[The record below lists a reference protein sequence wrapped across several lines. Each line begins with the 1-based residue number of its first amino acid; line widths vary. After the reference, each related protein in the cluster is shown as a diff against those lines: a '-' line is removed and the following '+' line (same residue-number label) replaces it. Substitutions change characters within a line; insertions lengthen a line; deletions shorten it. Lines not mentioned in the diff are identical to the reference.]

1 VKVITILVVTI
12 FFAVFALSL
21 LCHNSTMNC
30 TIYAQSDLQ
39 ITKHRNLVID
49 LDNGLETHAKLN
61 LPATGKGPYPGVLLV
76 PGSGKT
82 DMNETAGYIRID
94 NKTGSLIYPSARPF
108 FDIAEYLS
116 ERGFAVLQY
125 DKRGIG
131 ANMTISDNNVW
142 GNITVTDLINDAQK
156 ALNTLIQQPEVDSSK
171 ISLIGHS
178 EGTTI
183 VPRIA
188 INNPNKVD
196 NIVLMGTLAQNLK
209 EVGNQ
214 QIMQPVLYAQK
225 VLDHNNTG
233 LISVQEASKD
243 PVLRSLARDII
254 PILTQDITS
263 INGTDKRLNPQY
275 DINNDTFISIN
286 DELKPRLKDQAKSL
300 SVLKPGE
307 KCNGSKGPCPIW
319 INSQYSL
326 TPNLDIMYKVP
337 SNISILILQGENDSD
352 TPIQQAFL
360 LQQKLTE
367 LRHPDHTLI
376 TYPDLGHLFYPSS
389 QWVTAHRG
397 PISPYV
403 LADLYSWLE
412 SHFGFTPLYTSM
424 HSSNSLSSNNFINK

>member
-1 VKVITILVVTI
+1 LKIIIAIGTI
-12 FFAVFALSL
+12 FFSVFALSFL
-21 LCHNSTMNC
+21 FYENTMNF
-30 TIYAQSDLQ
+30 TVYAQSDLQ
-39 ITKHRNLVID
+39 ITKHRNMVIY
-49 LDNGLETHAKLN
+49 LGNGLETHARLN
-61 LPATGKGPYPGVLLV
+61 LPAIGNGPYPGVLLV
-76 PGSGKT
+76 PGSGTT
-82 DMNETAGYIRID
+82 DMNETAGYVRID
-94 NKTGSLIYPSARPF
+94 NETGSLIYPSARPF

-125 DKRGIG
+125 DKRGFG
-131 ANMTISDNNVW
+131 ANMTILDNNVW
-142 GNITVTDLINDAQK
+142 RNIIVTDLINDAQK

-209 EVGNQ
+209 EVGNH

-225 VLDHNNTG
+225 VLDHNHTG

-243 PVLRSLARDII
+243 PVFISLGRDLIHV
-254 PILTQDITS
+254 LMQNVTL
-263 INGTDKRLNPQY
+263 INGTDKGLNSQY
-275 DINNDTFISIN
+275 DINNDTLISIN
-286 DELKPRLKDQAKSL
+286 DELKPRLLDQAKSL
-300 SVLKPGE
+300 AVVTPDK
-307 KCNGSKGPCPIW
+307 KCNGLKGPCPIW

-326 TPNLDIMYKVP
+326 TPNLDIMDKVP
-337 SNISILILQGENDSD
+337 SNISVLILQGENDSD

-360 LQQKLTE
+360 LQQKLIE

-376 TYPDLGHLFYPSS
+376 TYPNLGHLFYPSS
-389 QWVTAHRG
+389 QWVTSLGR
-397 PISPYV
+397 PISQYV

-412 SHFGFTPLYTSM
+412 SHLGFTPLYSST
-424 HSSNSLSSNNFINK
+424 HYSNSSSSSNFINK